1 MDWALGGDRELT
13 MSFGARRASLLDK
26 VNLFG
31 DFSMMATA
39 PRKRRNSVVKTVKA
53 PTTRDG
59 DATVREVAAI
69 REFNRFYTRQ
79 IGVLNRDFLET
90 PFSLAEVRVLYELYY
105 RERTTATAVGQTL
118 GLDPGYLSR
127 ILRGF
132 ERKGMLEK
140 EPSTTD
146 GRQTFLHLSK
156 SGRRSF
162 EDIEAR
168 QRTVVAA
175 MLGQLPDSDRRQLI
189 GAMHKIERLLG
200 LSTEPAV
207 PYLLRSHQPG
217 DIGCVTH
224 RQAVLYNE
232 EYGWDE
238 TFEAFV
244 AEILSRFILK
254 FNPKRE
260 RSWIAERDGEIVGS
274 VFCAEKNRSVAALRL
289 LYVEPS
295 VRGLGVGTRLV
306 DECVRFARR
315 SGYKKLS
322 LWTNS
327 VLHSARGI
335 YERAGFRLVESRG
348 HHSFGQD
355 LVGQTWELEL

>member
-1 MDWALGGDRELT
+1 M
-13 MSFGARRASLLDK
+13 LDN

-31 DFSMMATA
+31 DFSIMAKHSA
-39 PRKRRNSVVKTVKA
+39 NRRDPVAKPA
-53 PTTRDG
+53 ETRTNGDG
-59 DATVREVAAI
+59 DASAQEVAAI

-127 ILRGF
+127 MLRGF
-132 ERKGMLEK
+132 ERKGLLER

-162 EDIEAR
+162 EKIEAR
-168 QRTVVAA
+168 QRSVVAE
-175 MLGQLPDSDRRQLI
+175 MLSQLPESDRRQLI

-217 DIGCVTH
+217 DIGWVTH

-232 EYGWDE
+232 EFGWDE
-238 TFEAFV
+238 TFEAFI

-254 FNPKRE
+254 FNAKRE

-274 VFCAEKNRSVAALRL
+274 VFCAEKTRSVAALRL

-315 SGYKKLS
+315 SGYRKLT

-327 VLHSARGI
+327 VLHSARRI
-335 YERAGFRLVESRG
+335 YERAGFRIVESKP

-355 LVGQTWELEL
+355 LVGQTWELDL